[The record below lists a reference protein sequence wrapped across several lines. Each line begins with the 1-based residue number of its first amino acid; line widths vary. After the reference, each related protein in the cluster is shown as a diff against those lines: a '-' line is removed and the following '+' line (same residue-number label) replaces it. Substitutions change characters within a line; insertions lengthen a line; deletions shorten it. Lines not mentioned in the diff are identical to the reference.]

1 MTGYHQGLVSE
12 ECKLSDIRECSLVVE
27 YCSVC
32 NEVLSSS
39 HRTAVCVCVCVCVR
53 ACGNVYDE
61 STGGNME

>member
-1 MTGYHQGLVSE
+1 M
-12 ECKLSDIRECSLVVE
+12 VE

-39 HRTAVCVCVCVCVR
+39 HRTAVCVCVCVR